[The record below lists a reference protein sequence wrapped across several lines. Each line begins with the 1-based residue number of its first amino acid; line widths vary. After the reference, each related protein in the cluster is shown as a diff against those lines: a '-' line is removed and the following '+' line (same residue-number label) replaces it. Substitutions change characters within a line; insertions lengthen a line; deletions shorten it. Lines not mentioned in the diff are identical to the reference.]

1 MDSPKEFLMKTRSM
15 APGFLFLAWLLTM
28 TPSAFAQVDRVIV
41 EAEGMK
47 DACVPG
53 LQAALESMPS
63 VYKYAI
69 SVEKQM
75 FTVIYNAGEK
85 FDTRRLYWA
94 ADKGEAGVKAI
105 HMFARGTIHEEDGRQ
120 IFVSGENRFLVVSAQ
135 KLPPDVN
142 IGIVGVVDD
151 SKELMQL
158 KPDDFQVLKQN

>member
-1 MDSPKEFLMKTRSM
+1 MNTRKMALGVLLFAWFFSM
-15 APGFLFLAWLLTM
+15 TTL
-28 TPSAFAQVDRVIV
+28 SFAQVERAIV

-85 FDTRRLYWA
+85 FDTKRLYWA

-105 HMFARGTIHEEDGRQ
+105 HLFARGTIHEEDGRQ
-120 IFVSGENRFLVVSAQ
+120 IFVSGENRFLVVSSQ
-135 KLPPDVN
+135 KLPADVN
-142 IGIVGVVDD
+142 IGVVGVVDD
-151 SKELMQL
+151 SRELMLL
-158 KPDDFQVLKQN
+158 KPDDFQVLKEN